1 MKKGKKTSNI
11 NLFESHRLKLAV
23 KVQNTLCLTVVII
36 RKMGGVCFCFV
47 FFCTITKC
55 FRKKIIVL
63 NDKIRKNN
71 GIKHGSV
78 ITHL

>member
-23 KVQNTLCLTVVII
+23 KVQNTLSDSSNNKKDGGCLFL
-36 RKMGGVCFCFV
+36 FC

>member
-47 FFCTITKC
+47 FFVPLLNASE
-55 FRKKIIVL
+55 RK
-63 NDKIRKNN
+63 
-71 GIKHGSV
+71 
-78 ITHL
+78 